1 MSRSTAPDDPATRA
15 ILDFQSVMTQWLDTQ
30 AAMAELFARPRV
42 GLSRV
47 PEPSEPSVP
56 VRPPTG
62 EARAARVASPDAP
75 AMRPPVLASRYTI
88 STRPCISP
96 ASRAS
101 LAPGHVVVVTDDG
114 RGVATVVADRL
125 RRTGLRV
132 AIVSISEGPDARPD
146 VFQSPLD
153 SVAEAERVTLAIRG
167 ACGPISALVHLIPL
181 ASAAPFERLDEGSW
195 RRLVDRETRALFLLV
210 RALGTSLQDAAKRGG
225 AACVAATCMGGTFG
239 VGREGASRPSQ
250 GGVTGF
256 LKCVAI
262 EYPDVRVRTVDL
274 PDGADLEILADR
286 VLDELWTADAH
297 TEIGYANGERVALDL
312 ESALASADATFD
324 LPSDA
329 VILATGGARG
339 ITADVCLELGERY
352 QPTFVLVGQSPLPP
366 LREAA
371 DTSGLEAADLK
382 RALTARL
389 KAGGSRVTPAIV
401 EKAYKNLLKER
412 ETRDTISRLS
422 ATGARTHY
430 VPLDVQDDRAFGAL
444 IEEIYSTYGRIDG
457 VLHGAGVID
466 DKLVR
471 DKSLD
476 SFDRVVRTKVSS
488 AFTLSRHLR
497 PDSLRFLAFFA
508 SVAGRFGN
516 RGQADYA
523 AANEIVSKLATTL
536 QRAWPGRVCAIA
548 WAPWDKLGM
557 VSQDLKE
564 AFARRGVGLLSP
576 PAGRQALWLEIQQR
590 AQSPAEVVI
599 GGSGSPSLA
608 EAPSEEACP
617 LLSRATRTTSSGAA
631 RFQLRLELSID
642 RYLDDHRLDGQPVLP
657 LAFATEMMAEAAQV
671 AWPGRRVVGV
681 RDLQMF
687 KGIVVDGPAVPLVL
701 SVGLERPSADGTLTE
716 VEVEIGTPSTTPAL
730 RYRAIVELA
739 AGALSAP
746 TFDVPSW
753 HLQPLPRPLPQ
764 VYDQWAFHGP
774 LFRRVIGIEG
784 IGADG
789 IVGTVYSSSTSAG
802 ILNVGRSA
810 WIIDPFVFDALLQLF
825 LFWSRHDNDT
835 TALPSRFRSFR
846 CYAPLSDQRLTCYVA
861 ARGFAGGHGLT
872 GTVHLI
878 DAAGR
883 VRAVLDG
890 MEASRSRALNRLMP
904 QAVEH

>member
-1 MSRSTAPDDPATRA
+1 MNGSTAPDDPATRA
-15 ILDFQSVMTQWLDTQ
+15 ILDFQSVMTQWLETQ
-30 AAMAELFARPRV
+30 AAMVDLFARRQLGSSP
-42 GLSRV
+42 V
-47 PEPSEPSVP
+47 PEPSVPLVGARPSAGEP
-56 VRPPTG
+56 
-62 EARAARVASPDAP
+62 RATQDRAVAVATSRLA
-75 AMRPPVLASRYTI
+75 AASRYTL
-88 STRPCISP
+88 STRSCFRPS
-96 ASRAS
+96 SRAS
-101 LAPGHVVVVTDDG
+101 LAPGHVVVLTDDG
-114 RGVATVVADRL
+114 RGVATEVADRL

-153 SVAEAERVTLAIRG
+153 SIAEAERIAGAIG
-167 ACGPISALVHLIPL
+167 DSCGPIAALVHLIPL
-181 ASAAPFERLDEGSW
+181 ASAAPFERLDDASW
-195 RRLVDRETRALFLLV
+195 WRLLTHETRALFFLV
-210 RALGTSLQDAAKRGG
+210 RAIGTSLQGAARHGG
-225 AACVAATCMGGTFG
+225 AACLAATCMGGTFG
-239 VGREGASRPSQ
+239 VGQGGCSRPSQ

-262 EYPDVRVRTVDL
+262 EYPEVRVRTVDL
-274 PDGADLEILADR
+274 PDGAAIETLADH
-286 VLDELWTADAH
+286 VLDELWTADTH

-312 ESALASADATFD
+312 QAAPASMDSTFD

-339 ITADVCLELGERY
+339 ITAEVCLELGERY

-371 DTSGLEAADLK
+371 DTVGLESADLK
-382 RALTARL
+382 RALTQRL
-389 KAGGSRVTPAIV
+389 QAGGSRVTPAIV
-401 EKAYKNLLKER
+401 EKAYKALLKER
-412 ETRDTISRLS
+412 ETRETISRLS
-422 ATGARTHY
+422 ETGARTHY
-430 VPLDVQDDRAFGAL
+430 VRLDVQDEQAFGAL
-444 IEEIYSTYGRIDG
+444 IEEIYGAYGRIDG
-457 VLHGAGVID
+457 VLHGAGVIE

-523 AANEIVSKLATTL
+523 AANEVVSKLATTM
-536 QRAWPGRVCAIA
+536 QRTWPGRVCAIA
-548 WAPWDKLGM
+548 WAPWDKAGM
-557 VSQDLKE
+557 VSQELKE

-576 PAGRQALWLEIQQR
+576 RAGRHALWLEIQQR

-608 EAPSEEACP
+608 AAPPEEACP
-617 LLSRATRTTSSGAA
+617 LLKRSTRTASSEAV
-631 RFQLRLELSID
+631 RFETRLEPSID

-657 LAFATEMMAEAAQV
+657 LAFATEMMAEAAQI
-671 AWPGRRVVGV
+671 AWPDRRVVGV

-687 KGIVVDGPAVPLVL
+687 KGIVVDAPAVPLVI
-701 SVGLERPSADGTLTE
+701 SVGLSRPSSDGALTE
-716 VEVEIGTPSTTPAL
+716 VEVEIGTPATTPAL

-739 AGALSAP
+739 AGAMTAP
-746 TFDVPSW
+746 TFEVPSW
-753 HLQPLPRPLPQ
+753 DLRPLPRPLAQ
-764 VYDQWAFHGP
+764 VYDEWAFHGP
-774 LFRRVIGIEG
+774 LFRRLIGIEG
-784 IGADG
+784 IGVHG

-802 ILNVGRSA
+802 LLNVGRSA
-810 WIIDPFVFDALLQLF
+810 WIIDPFVFDALLQMF

-861 ARGFAGGHGLT
+861 AQGFAGGHGVK
-872 GTVHLI
+872 GTVYLL
-878 DAAGR
+878 DAVGR

-890 MEASRSRALNRLMP
+890 MEASRSRALNRLVSTG
-904 QAVEH
+904 VEP